1 MEKLIDLLNE
11 YEQLNM
17 CRKFDSFE
25 LHTFENSSW
34 VDRLLEDTVI
44 SARYGFIKWLVEN
57 DKIGREKVKEKSDR
71 IPLLLDKVWDIYN
84 CGVLKSVLMLLS
96 ISDTPIEF
104 LCEILKDE

>member
-1 MEKLIDLLNE
+1 MSRFEKCGKIRLKHTEKYVIRLLYLNYLQMEKLIELLNE

-25 LHTFENSSW
+25 MHTFENSSG

-57 DKIGREKVKEKSDR
+57 DKIDYRWMPKFEERSR
-71 IPLLLDKVWDIYN
+71 
-84 CGVLKSVLMLLS
+84 
-96 ISDTPIEF
+96 
-104 LCEILKDE
+104 